1 MKKFIIA
8 GFIAILLLAIPKDAT
23 AVTYEKIPYGL
34 MRCSA
39 YCPCCD
45 CSEGYNY
52 TTCTG
57 TRAEEGW
64 TIAVD
69 PDVIS
74 LGSKVMIDGKI
85 YIAEDCGGLIKGDK
99 IDIFF
104 EDHEDVDEFG
114 VQDCEVYVLRE

>member
-1 MKKFIIA
+1 MKKIIIA

-52 TTCTG
+52 STCTG
-57 TRAEEGW
+57 TRAEEGR

-104 EDHEDVDEFG
+104 VNHEDVDEFG